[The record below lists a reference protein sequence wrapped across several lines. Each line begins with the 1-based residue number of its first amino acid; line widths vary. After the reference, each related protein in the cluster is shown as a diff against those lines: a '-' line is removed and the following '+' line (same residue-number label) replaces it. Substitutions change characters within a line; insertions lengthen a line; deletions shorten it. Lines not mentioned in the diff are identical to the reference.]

1 MLCCRLHAKAVK
13 KQEKRLHALAV
24 EHDAVRQEVL
34 IKAAELLDLQ
44 AQLKEADARQQ
55 LQQDAAHEQ
64 VGSQVLAEI
73 ACMVS
78 LNCWMCACVCKCWD
92 LHL

>member
-1 MLCCRLHAKAVK
+1 MCLSWLHLVLCCRLHAKAVK
-13 KQEKRLHALAV
+13 KHEKRLHALAV

-44 AQLKEADARQQ
+44 AQLKEAHARQQ

-64 VGSQVLAEI
+64 VGHRFRQAL
-73 ACMVS
+73 
-78 LNCWMCACVCKCWD
+78 
-92 LHL
+92 